1 MSFPLLTIITFAPLL
16 GALVIL
22 FLPKENERTIK
33 NWSVLISL
41 LPLALSIFLWF
52 AYNKTSGGYQFQE
65 VFSSSR
71 YSSIALTGS
80 RTRIGMNSAS
90 SLTFFGGIVTAKLP
104 I

>member
-65 VFSSSR
+65 V
-71 YSSIALTGS
+71 YSWIPQLGATYHMGVD
-80 RTRIGMNSAS
+80 G
-90 SLTFFGGIVTAKLP
+90 
-104 I
+104 